1 MVIHTY
7 MIYMTYYIQVSSFD
21 LQIGAHLDPLFEH
34 FRIWKRSLILKNLGI
49 FLIWLY
55 QSLLVMIVKW
65 AIKDLFTSLAQ
76 VERSLRSLQ
85 MWTTIGAA
93 LKGYHGGGY
102 LKKGIPNKG
111 ELRNL
116 DTAQGNLRFQ
126 HCQLWNM
133 MKHLHVDYVS
143 PSEIRFNNKV
153 KFSVVSIFCDAA
165 KLREDPWRVF

>member
-111 ELRNL
+111 EIEEFGHSSGKFEVSTLSTLKHDETSPCGLCISFRDSIQQQSEFQRGQYFLR
-116 DTAQGNLRFQ
+116 
-126 HCQLWNM
+126 C
-133 MKHLHVDYVS
+133 S
-143 PSEIRFNNKV
+143 
-153 KFSVVSIFCDAA
+153 
-165 KLREDPWRVF
+165 